1 MMEIVLTHEILLGP
15 KFGGPRLKTLR
26 PNCKSAPGVTQSKDR
41 ASKLVAD
48 AAQSIHQCDC

>member
-1 MMEIVLTHEILLGP
+1 MEIVLTHEILLGP